1 MQQNRNAFFV
11 VIDSFFGSVCILV
24 RCDSSWKFCCSRS
37 RTIRNYGDARGTS
50 GYTGSSPSTSHRSAI
65 RKGLDSYD

>member
-1 MQQNRNAFFV
+1 MRQLLE
-11 VIDSFFGSVCILV
+11 ILLL
-24 RCDSSWKFCCSRS
+24 RS